1 MELILILAVQ
11 AVALF
16 AMSGAQ
22 PNQPVSRRSGNG
34 YPTEFWRHLK
44 TW

>member
-16 AMSGAQ
+16 AMSGV
-22 PNQPVSRRSGNG
+22 PDQPVSRRSGNG
-34 YPTEFWRHLK
+34 FSTEFWRHLK